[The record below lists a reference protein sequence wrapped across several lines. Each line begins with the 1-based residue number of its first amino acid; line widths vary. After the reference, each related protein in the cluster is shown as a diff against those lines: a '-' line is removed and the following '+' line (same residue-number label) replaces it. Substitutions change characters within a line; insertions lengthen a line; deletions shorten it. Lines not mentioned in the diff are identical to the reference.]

1 MGMPDSFNISKPGVE
16 LAYFT
21 STDLVGKT
29 HSKTQT
35 WSMDLAARLA
45 AYCTIYDYTY
55 VPLALPCY
63 AATDTKQKLLFLT
76 FHSSSVS
83 GAHGHI
89 TEVNTLFPQPSG

>member
-16 LAYFT
+16 LAHFT
-21 STDLVGKT
+21 FTDLVSKT

-35 WSMDLAARLA
+35 RSVDMAAHLTTYR
-45 AYCTIYDYTY
+45 TIYDYTY
-55 VPLALPCY
+55 VPLALVCNTV
-63 AATDTKQKLLFLT
+63 TDTNRQLLFLT